1 MSNNYKEPFT
11 LEALQALEEAIL
23 QVVQTVK
30 YSDKEVTYRTLEE
43 MLLIRDLLRKKLGL
57 DSSSSSNV
65 NGKGF
70 FGGRK
75 KIGRHTKGL
84 VE

>member
-1 MSNNYKEPFT
+1 MSSTTYKTPFT
-11 LEALQALEEAIL
+11 LEALQSLEEAIL
-23 QVVQTVK
+23 QGVQTVK
-30 YSDKEVTYRTLEE
+30 YSDKEITYRSLDE
-43 MLLIRDLLRKKLGL
+43 MLRVRDMLKEKLGQGGQT
-57 DSSSSSNV
+57 SND
-65 NGKGF
+65 NKGF